1 MGEGGVTSSVRFGKF
16 RWALAGLGGGAGAVI
31 GVAAIKAVSARP
43 EFLPLLLNGGFLF
56 FAALIFAMVLIDR
69 KAERFLAVQ
78 ERTVSAAELLAVN
91 LGGLAAKMV
100 LRDEAMEQRARELE
114 LTINHQARQSD
125 EILRRITAMGGAPS
139 Q

>member
-1 MGEGGVTSSVRFGKF
+1 VSELRTTLKAGKF
-16 RWALAGLGGGAGAVI
+16 RWALAGLGGGAGVTI
-31 GVAAIKAVSARP
+31 GVAAIQAIRYRP
-43 EFLPLLLNGGFLF
+43 EFVPLLLNGGFLF

-69 KAERFLAVQ
+69 KADRFLAVQ
-78 ERTVSAAELLAVN
+78 ERTVSAAELLATN

-125 EILRRITAMGGAPS
+125 EILRRLTAMGAPS
-139 Q
+139 